1 MKSCNPNLLPAALR
15 GKWLSKKLTPLAVFA
30 ALLAASA
37 QAQVTYTPVFTNLW
51 VVSAGTYP
59 GMPANSGN
67 NCRGIG
73 IDPVTTNVLYFS
85 STGGTNGVASHVG
98 TLAFAS
104 GSNYLAN
111 LNSTGISGGTVGT
124 EGVRVSD
131 DGYVYGC
138 NLSGASNSVFK
149 VYRWPS
155 DTDVTTAPTIVFNS
169 STVFTGPGITTSFTW
184 RVGDYMDLRGSGI
197 STEIVAV
204 GNGSG
209 VAITTNF
216 VILRPTDATCT
227 TFTNFSITIP
237 GGVNNLCGAGVAFE
251 GTNNAVWIRQAS
263 SQLTRRVAYDPVA
276 LTATVTRTNNV
287 DQSVCQGL
295 KYFSSTNGV
304 QMLATVQTSTT
315 SGAAQIARV
324 FQIPASPTAAFV
336 SVLNANI
343 PAVTGSVNGN
353 GLGNVDVQKGYL
365 VFGAPG
371 HGLSFFQLGFITTA
385 PPTISLSASGTT
397 IIQGYGVTNTVTAS
411 GSSPF
416 SYQWYFTNGVTTNL
430 ISGAITNVYSIAS
443 LQASNAGGYFVIVT
457 NLYGKATSGI
467 VNLTVLPN
475 GSSLLATQLWSL
487 APGSRPYLTTTD
499 TQRGLGY
506 DPVLQRLVLVTRA
519 PTNGILLLD
528 AATGADAGNLDISA
542 LLSITPPGTFAIN
555 MCGVADDGIVYVGN
569 LLTSATSDSFAIY
582 SWTSADPSASIG
594 QAYAANPG
602 IGRIGDTMAVRGAG
616 TNTEILCSFRTGT
629 NVALFNTQDGV
640 NFGLNIIA
648 ITNLPAGAQANGFAG
663 LGLAFG
669 PGNTFWAK
677 SSGFDLRQVTYDAV
691 NGVGGVINDYSA
703 FPTTEAAIGVD
714 NANGYIAAIG
724 VLEYPQSLP
733 IYDLS
738 ASGGPSL
745 NSLVDREFFPASNA
759 NGNGTGAVAVDVA
772 GGRIFAL
779 DSNSGIIALSYAG
792 KLTIAK
798 TAGQQVVTWPTT
810 TSVLQSSTNVA
821 GTYTDVSGATSPYTN
836 STGNVKFF
844 RLRH

>member
-1 MKSCNPNLLPAALR
+1 MKSCNPNLFPAALR
-15 GKWLSKKLTPLAVFA
+15 GKRFSKKLTPLAVFA

-37 QAQVTYTPVFTNLW
+37 QAQVTYTPAFTNTW
-51 VVSAGTYP
+51 VVTAGNYADLP
-59 GMPANSGN
+59 NDANN
-67 NCRGIG
+67 TVRGVAIN
-73 IDPVTTNVLYFS
+73 PVTTNVLFAS
-85 STGGTNGVASHVG
+85 RTGGNHVA

-104 GSNYLAN
+104 GSNYLAS
-111 LNSTGISGGTVGT
+111 LNGAGISSGTLALDGI
-124 EGVRVSD
+124 RVSD
-131 DGYVYGC
+131 DGFVYAC
-138 NLSGASNSVFK
+138 NLSSAPISEFK
-149 VYRWPS
+149 IYRWPS
-155 DTDVTTAPTIVFNS
+155 DSDTVTAPTVVYDS
-169 STVFTGPGITTSFTW
+169 GGGTSFQW
-184 RVGDYMDLRGSGI
+184 RIGDYMDLRGSG
-197 STEIVAV
+197 SNTEIVIV
-204 GNGSG
+204 GNGS
-209 VAITTNF
+209 AANITTNF
-216 VILRPTDATCT
+216 VIFRPTDAMAT

-263 SQLTRRVAYDPVA
+263 SQNTRRITYTPAVMNSGACA
-276 LTATVTRTNNV
+276 RTNTV
-287 DQSVCQGL
+287 DQSVCQGI

-304 QMLATVQTSTT
+304 QMLATVQASATA
-315 SGAAQIARV
+315 GAAQIARV
-324 FQIPASPTAAFV
+324 FQIPAAPTGPFI
-336 SVLNANI
+336 SVLTSNF
-343 PAVTGSVNGN
+343 PAPYTGSQNGN
-353 GLGNVDVQKGYL
+353 DLGSVDAKNGYV

-371 HGLSFFQLGFITTA
+371 FGLTFFQLGFITTA
-385 PPTISLSASGTT
+385 PPTISLTSSGST
-397 IIQGYGVTNTVTAS
+397 IVQGYGVTNTVTAS
-411 GSSPF
+411 GSTPF

-487 APGSRPYLTTTD
+487 APGSRTYLTTDD
-499 TQRGLGY
+499 TQRGLAY
-506 DPVLQRLVLVTRA
+506 DPIFQRLVLVSRA
-519 PTNGILLLD
+519 PTNGVHLLD
-528 AATGADAGNLDISA
+528 AATGADQGEMDLA
-542 LLSITPPGTFAIN
+542 LMLNASTVPGTYALN
-555 MCGVADDGIVYVGN
+555 MCGVADDGAVYVGN
-569 LLTSATSDSFAIY
+569 LITSGNADTFGIYRWDGATT
-582 SWTSADPSASIG
+582 TSTMTE
-594 QAYAANPG
+594 AYAGNPLSG
-602 IGRIGDTMAVRGAG
+602 AGSLGRIGDTMAVRGAG
-616 TNTEILCSFRTGT
+616 VNTEILCSFRTGT
-629 NVALFNTQDGV
+629 NIALFNTTDGM
-640 NFGLNIIA
+640 NFSFNLIA

-703 FPTTEAAIGVD
+703 FPTTETAIGVD

-772 GGRIFAL
+772 GGRMFAL

-792 KLTIAK
+792 KVSIAK
-798 TAGQQVVTWPTT
+798 AAGHQIVTWPTAS
-810 TSVLQSSTNVA
+810 SVLQSSTNVA
-821 GTYTDVSGATSPYTN
+821 GTYADVLGATSPYTN
-836 STGNVKFF
+836 TTGNVKFF